1 MSHTPGP
8 WHTSPCSHGGLI
20 VIRDGI
26 SQSHIQ
32 IVPEEDARLIAAAP
46 ALADAL
52 RDLLAYLESPALHDA
67 AVAIPRARA
76 ALALAD
82 GSKP

>member
-1 MSHTPGP
+1 MSKWKFVASTWINGEDGE
-8 WHTSPCSHGGLI
+8 TLATLNTGLRPAESSRI
-20 VIRDGI
+20 G
-26 SQSHIQ
+26 H
-32 IVPEEDARLIAAAP
+32 LIAAAP